1 MRVAE
6 PPRESARLLRFAT
19 YASVGTAVLLI
30 AAKLIAWFSTNSVS
44 LLATLIDSCMDA
56 AASIINL
63 LAIRHALTPAD
74 REHRFGHGK
83 VESLAGLAQSMFIV
97 GSAGFLIL
105 EALNRLVDSSRVS
118 HAGIGI
124 SVMVFSILATLAL
137 LAFQQHVIRKTG
149 STAIHADA
157 LHYKGDL
164 FINGSVIIA
173 LVLADRGWV
182 GIDSVFA
189 TGIAA
194 YLLYNAWGI
203 GNEAVQTL
211 MDKELPEEERER
223 ITTIVL
229 NHPQVL
235 GMHDLRTRKSG
246 ITPFIQLH
254 LEMDDN
260 LALVEAHKIADQVEA
275 AIKKS
280 FDGAEVIIH
289 EDPASLQEPAAE
301 FPD

>member
-1 MRVAE
+1 M
-6 PPRESARLLRFAT
+6 
-19 YASVGTAVLLI
+19 LLI

-63 LAIRHALTPAD
+63 IAIRHAMTPAD

-105 EALNRLVDSSRVS
+105 EALDRLVHSYHIS
-118 HAGIGI
+118 HSNIGI
-124 SVMVFSILATLAL
+124 AVMLFSILATMGL
-137 LAFQQHVIRKTG
+137 LTFQRHVIRKTG
-149 STAIHADA
+149 STAIHAYA

-164 FINGSVIIA
+164 LINGSVIIA
-173 LVLADRGWV
+173 LLLADRGWM
-182 GIDSVFA
+182 GTDPVFA
-189 TGIAA
+189 TCIAA
-194 YLLYNAWGI
+194 YLLYNAWEI
-203 GNEAVQTL
+203 GSEAVQAL
-211 MDKELPEEERER
+211 MDKELPEAERGR
-223 ITTIVL
+223 IKDIAL

-246 ITPFIQLH
+246 IIPFIQLH

-260 LALVEAHKIADQVEA
+260 LALMEAHRIADQVEA
-275 AIKKS
+275 AIRKA

-289 EDPASLQEPAAE
+289 EDPASLNEPKAE